1 MITKPLRPSLP
12 LTSDSASNRRDRSYI
27 LDMAETSEQIK
38 RHIANLTEFETKF
51 GEFVA
56 VLNHEVVA
64 GEKRW
69 SKEEMARRKRE
80 ISALAAK
87 ADRAMKASGVG
98 QLAIYNPPAIG
109 GGLKSGDLP
118 SQVFD
123 FVQFG
128 YDDDGLTFQREI
140 LERIP
145 AQLAGLEMRLEEAEE
160 AEKESGNR
168 LFGELVQGGIDRA
181 RKEREALAVAPS
193 PDPEPATKA
202 PPEPKPPWHEHPIFV
217 PMLIGIIATVVGG
230 LILAAILGLFG

>member
-1 MITKPLRPSLP
+1 
-12 LTSDSASNRRDRSYI
+12 
-27 LDMAETSEQIK
+27 MAETPEQIK
-38 RHIANLTEFETKF
+38 RHIANLTEFETRF
-51 GEFVA
+51 SEFVA

-69 SKEEMARRKRE
+69 GEEEIARRKRE
-80 ISALAAK
+80 ISALAAR

-145 AQLAGLEMRLEEAEE
+145 AQLAGLEMKLEEANE

-168 LFGELVQGGIDRA
+168 LFGELVQDGIDRT
-181 RKEREALAVAPS
+181 RKEREAPVAAPS
-193 PDPEPATKA
+193 PNSEPTTAA
-202 PPEPKPPWHEHPIFV
+202 PPEPRHAWHEHPIFV
-217 PMLIGIIATVVGG
+217 PLLIGIVATVVGG

>member
-1 MITKPLRPSLP
+1 VP
-12 LTSDSASNRRDRSYI
+12 
-27 LDMAETSEQIK
+27 ETPEQIK

-51 GEFVA
+51 GEFVTA
-56 VLNHEVVA
+56 LNHEIVA

-69 SKEEMARRKRE
+69 SGEEMAKRKRE

-140 LERIP
+140 LERVP
-145 AQLAGLEMRLEEAEE
+145 AQLAGLEMKLEEAEE

-168 LFGELVQGGIDRA
+168 LFGELVQDGIDRA
-181 RKEREALAVAPS
+181 GKDREALAVAPS
-193 PDPEPATKA
+193 PDSEPPTEA
-202 PPEPKPPWHEHPIFV
+202 PPKPKRPWHEHPVFV
-217 PMLIGIIATVVGG
+217 PLLIGIVTTVVGG

>member
-1 MITKPLRPSLP
+1 
-12 LTSDSASNRRDRSYI
+12 
-27 LDMAETSEQIK
+27 MAETPEQIK
-38 RHIANLTEFETKF
+38 RHIANLAEFETKF
-51 GEFVA
+51 GEFVTA
-56 VLNHEVVA
+56 LNHEIVA

-69 SKEEMARRKRE
+69 SGEEGGRRKRE

-87 ADRAMKASGVG
+87 ADKAMKASGVG

-145 AQLAGLEMRLEEAEE
+145 AQLAGLEMKLEEAEE
-160 AEKESGNR
+160 AEKESGDR
-168 LFGELVQGGIDRA
+168 LFGELVQDGVDRT
-181 RKEREALAVAPS
+181 RKDREALTVAAS
-193 PDPEPATKA
+193 PDPKPASEAA
-202 PPEPKPPWHEHPIFV
+202 PTPKRPWHEHPVFV
-217 PMLIGIIATVVGG
+217 PLLIGTVTTVVGG